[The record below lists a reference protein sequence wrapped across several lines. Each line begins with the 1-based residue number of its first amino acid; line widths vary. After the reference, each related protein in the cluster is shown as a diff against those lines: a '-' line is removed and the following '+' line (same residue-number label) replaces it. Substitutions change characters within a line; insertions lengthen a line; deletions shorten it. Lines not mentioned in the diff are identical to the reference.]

1 MIFPGFRFKYLS
13 EKNKMQDNVRIDKWL
28 WSVRLFKTRSQ
39 ASDACRSGKVT
50 IDDQIVKPSRVVN
63 ENDVV
68 AVNTGPFT
76 KTVKVIQTISNR
88 VSAKI
93 AAECYDDLTPAEE
106 YDKQKIMR
114 ETNYEHRQRGLGRPT
129 KRERR
134 MIERLKK
141 SKF

>member
-1 MIFPGFRFKYLS
+1 M
-13 EKNKMQDNVRIDKWL
+13 EEAVRIDKWL

-39 ASDACRSGKVT
+39 ATEACRSGK
-50 IDDQIVKPSRVVN
+50 ISMMEQEVKPSR
-63 ENDVV
+63 DVQEGDIIEV
-68 AVNTGPFT
+68 RTGPLI
-76 KTVKVIQTISNR
+76 KTVKVLQLIKTR

-93 AAECYDDLTPAEE
+93 AAECYEDLTPAEE
-106 YDKQKIMR
+106 YEKLKQMR
-114 ETNYEHRQRGLGRPT
+114 ETNYEYRQKGIGRPT